1 MLPMKIS
8 KLDDNWRRS
17 AWHSGLS
24 ARLLRRI
31 PIAAVT
37 EMASTNIIMQ
47 S

>member
-1 MLPMKIS
+1 MLSMKIS

-17 AWHSGLS
+17 ALQSGLS
-24 ARLLRRI
+24 VRLLRRI

-37 EMASTNIIMQ
+37 EIASTNIFMQ